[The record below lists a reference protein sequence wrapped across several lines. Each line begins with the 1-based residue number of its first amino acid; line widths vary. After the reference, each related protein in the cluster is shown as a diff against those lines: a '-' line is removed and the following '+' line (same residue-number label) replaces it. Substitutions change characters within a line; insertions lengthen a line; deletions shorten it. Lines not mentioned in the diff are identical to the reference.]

1 MDDDTNVFIIILIY
15 LILFIVNIYIKLII
29 AIKNDWDEYKCHPL
43 ALPFAGLFNQDPEKN
58 FEECLSKKKKE
69 VVEEEMTD
77 LWGEADA
84 LSGEMFQVSEQ
95 SQDASTRTANTNDVA
110 FGGGTPDPSSM
121 GQGGDD
127 EDSEDNEGILQQV
140 QNITNNF
147 AELFLKYSLVGEGV
161 MGQLSATMVAIIQ
174 FMAGAG
180 IAGESIAKSPVMA
193 PIKWLSQ
200 IT

>member
-84 LSGEMFQVSEQ
+84 LSGEMMQVSEQ
-95 SQDASTRTANTNDVA
+95 SQDASTRTANTNDAA
-110 FGGGTPDPSSM
+110 FGAPSTDPNSM
-121 GQGGDD
+121 GSQDD
-127 EDSEDNEGILQQV
+127 TEENEGILQQV

-147 AELFLKYSLVGEGV
+147 AELFLKYSLVGEGI

-180 IAGESIAKSPVMA
+180 IAGESIAKSPAMA